1 MRYYYLV
8 FLYNFGEKMGKT
20 VDDGDDYDYGYDEDY
35 G

>member
-20 VDDGDDYDYGYDEDY
+20 VDYDYDDGDDYG
-35 G
+35 